1 MINYSIIIPHH
12 NIPNLLRRCLQSI
25 PERNDLQII
34 VVDDYSDEKYK
45 EEIQNIELEFKNVV
59 VYFSD
64 TCRGGGAARN
74 IGLEHAI
81 GKYLLFADA
90 DDFFNYCIHD
100 ILNEYVNEYCD
111 IVFFNANSLDTDTY
125 LPKGRIRHLNA
136 MHEQYIKSPQKAI
149 LSLKYL
155 FGEPSSKLIKRE
167 LINKYK
173 IKFEETRIH
182 NDTKFSYM
190 VGFHAKE
197 IKVDHRAIYCL
208 TERSNSV
215 SKNTSYQAQLTRTR
229 IFAEKNRF
237 LKDHQIPLFDE
248 VLTWPFDYYLTTRD
262 VEHFKE
268 CLAIANQYNFSLFF
282 IIKKTVVINLQKTK
296 LYKKLLKT
304 INHFRRT

>member
-34 VVDDYSDEKYK
+34 VVDDCSDEKYR
-45 EEIQNIELEFKNVV
+45 EELQNIELEFKNVV
-59 VYFSD
+59 VYYSN

-100 ILNEYVNEYCD
+100 ILNEYVNEHCD
-111 IVFFNANSLDTDTY
+111 VVFFNANSLDTDTY

-167 LINKYK
+167 LINKNN

-237 LKDHQIPLFDE
+237 LKEHQISAFDGI
-248 VLTWPFDYYLTTRD
+248 LIWPFNYFYSIRD
-262 VEHFKE
+262 FKHFKE
-268 CLAIANQYNFSLFF
+268 CLSITKQHGFSFSF
-282 IIKKTVVINLQKTK
+282 IIKKMTINK
-296 LYKKLLKT
+296 LHKIKILKKLFICK
-304 INHFRRT
+304 